1 MRLLYAID
9 IRDEALW
16 HLDEVDRWAT
26 RLNAT
31 VDMIY
36 VNPVGDYAP
45 YVVDPALSRALELEL
60 EKAKRI
66 DTTALNKAMEHL
78 PEAHR
83 GEVKVVVGDAAVQI
97 SEAGQDYDAVVIA
110 TRGRKGLS
118 RLWLGSVAEKV
129 LRTHHGTTIVLHP
142 DE

>member
-26 RLNAT
+26 RLDAKI
-31 VDMIY
+31 DMIY

-60 EKAKRI
+60 SKAKKI
-66 DTTALNKAMEHL
+66 DTEHLETAMSRL

-83 GEVKVVVGDAAVQI
+83 GETKVVVGDAAVQI
-97 SEAGQDYDAVVIA
+97 AEAGENYDAIVIA
-110 TRGRKGLS
+110 TRGRRGLQ

-129 LRTHHGTTIVLHP
+129 LRLHHGSTIVLHP